1 MADVEIIVRENGP
14 YLVKGDNVSILD
26 HDGTVLT
33 PQKMPVALCRCGQSK
48 NKPFCDATHRAAG
61 FDGTCARQV
70 ASS

>member
-1 MADVEIIVRENGP
+1 MADVEIVARQNGP
-14 YLVKGDNVSILD
+14 YLVKGDVRIMD
-26 HDGTVLT
+26 YDGTDLT
-33 PQKMPVALCRCGQSK
+33 PGSTPIALCRCGQSK